1 MNKKEWFEEEDF
13 WINYGPVMFDEAHW
27 AEAEGVAKACV
38 DICRLKKNAS
48 VLDAGCGPGR
58 ICVELA
64 LLGMNVTGIDNIQP
78 YLDMAEESARDE
90 GVKLNLIKTDLR
102 TFCQEEKFDAVF
114 NLYTSFGY
122 CDSQEEDLQIIKNIC
137 RSLKKGGYF
146 ILECTSRETA
156 IRYFT
161 EGEWFERDHKTV
173 LTHFEVEGAWEGL
186 KSQWI
191 LLDQNGKKIEHTF
204 TQRLYSAPELRELI
218 KNCGFSKAQIY
229 GGYDLRP
236 YDYNAKTMLIAAQK

>member
-27 AEAEGVAKACV
+27 AEAQGVAQSCV
-38 DICRLKKNAS
+38 DICHLKKNAS
-48 VLDAGCGPGR
+48 ILDAGCGPGR
-58 ICVELA
+58 ISVELS
-64 LLGMNVTGIDNIQP
+64 LLGMTVTGVDNIQL

-90 GVKLNLIKTDLR
+90 GVKLNLIKADLR
-102 TFCQEEKFDAVF
+102 TFSQKEKYDAAF

-137 RSLKKGGYF
+137 QSLKKDAYF

-161 EGEWFERDHKTV
+161 EGEWFERDNKTV
-173 LTHFEVEGAWEGL
+173 LTHFEVVGAWEGL

-191 LLDQNGKKIEHTF
+191 LIGKDGKKIEHTF
-204 TQRLYSAPELRELI
+204 IQRLYSAAELRELI
-218 KNCGFSKAQIY
+218 KTCGFSQAQVF

-236 YDYNAKTMLIAAQK
+236 YDYNAKTMLIVARK